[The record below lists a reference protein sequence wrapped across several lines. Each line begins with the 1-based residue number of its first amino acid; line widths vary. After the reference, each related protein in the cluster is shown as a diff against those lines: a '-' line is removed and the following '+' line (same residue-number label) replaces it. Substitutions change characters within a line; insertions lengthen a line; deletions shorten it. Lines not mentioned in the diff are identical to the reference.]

1 MIEGELVCLEEPHRV
16 LAKSLLPLLRL
27 GQHDT
32 ARSHHLRGYRMA
44 RGNESLQAA
53 IASHIEFCALTGNEA
68 RGVEILAEH
77 GTYLEGDVNSWNRM
91 RMLGAGC
98 LLLRRLQA
106 IGHGELPVAL
116 PGGRTQSAS
125 TLLQRLEADLAASYH
140 AFDKRNGNSAVS
152 TWIRQRTE
160 QEPVLDSL
168 PLGLRNVLPATS
180 SGSVARGGSSPEASR
195 APSKAST
202 HDLDQLVMHAR
213 QLREAGDPKE
223 DQVWAKV
230 AAMVEATG
238 AATDPELQ
246 GDLAFWRGLMH
257 GQAQAA
263 KAATEFE
270 AAAEAYGHANLPE
283 RVASARAATAVA
295 LAVVGQLEQ
304 AHETADS
311 VL

>member
-140 AFDKRNGNSAVS
+140 AC
-152 TWIRQRTE
+152 
-160 QEPVLDSL
+160 
-168 PLGLRNVLPATS
+168 
-180 SGSVARGGSSPEASR
+180 SVARGGSSPEASR